1 MEKKENIIGKIID
14 VRIREIDTSTIV
26 NTKELTLEESIEKIK
41 DMCSFEEDK
50 TEMNK
55 MISQLRKEYINKE

>member
-1 MEKKENIIGKIID
+1 MVKKENIIGKIVDIR
-14 VRIREIDTSTIV
+14 VREIDTSIV
-26 NTKELTLEESIEKIK
+26 RNTKDFTLEESIEYIK

>member
-26 NTKELTLEESIEKIK
+26 NTKEFTLEESIEKIK

>member
-1 MEKKENIIGKIID
+1 MKEIKNIGKIID

-26 NTKELTLEESIEKIK
+26 NTKELTLEESIEYIK
-41 DMCSFEEDK
+41 VMCIFEEDK

>member
-1 MEKKENIIGKIID
+1 MKEIKNIGKIID

-55 MISQLRKEYINKE
+55 MISQLRKYYINKE

>member
-1 MEKKENIIGKIID
+1 MKEITNIGKIID

>member
-1 MEKKENIIGKIID
+1 MKEIKNIGKIID

-26 NTKELTLEESIEKIK
+26 NTKEFTLEESIEKIK

>member
-1 MEKKENIIGKIID
+1 MKEIKNIGKIID

-41 DMCSFEEDK
+41 EMCSFEEDK

-55 MISQLRKEYINKE
+55 MIETIRKEYKG

>member
-1 MEKKENIIGKIID
+1 MKEIKNIGKIID

-26 NTKELTLEESIEKIK
+26 NTKEFTLEESIEYIK

>member
-1 MEKKENIIGKIID
+1 MKEIKNIGKIID

-26 NTKELTLEESIEKIK
+26 NTKELTLEESIEYIK
-41 DMCSFEEDK
+41 VMCSFEEDK

>member
-1 MEKKENIIGKIID
+1 MKEIKNIGKIID

-55 MISQLRKEYINKE
+55 MIETIRKEYKG